1 MALTLALL
9 VLFGIALMGT
19 ALVAGWAKVSPGE
32 QAPDPV
38 AEWPQLTVV
47 VPVRDGAQTLAGLL
61 QDLHAQR
68 FPKELVRVVVVDDG
82 SSDGTVAL
90 VKGMAAHWPQLE
102 LMQAIGE
109 GKKAAITTALGT
121 VQGGLVVQTD
131 ADVRCGPGRL
141 ASIASAWMHAPTDL
155 LLLPVATEGEGWLG
169 RIQEVEQCAL
179 FVVAAGSAEGG
190 RPLLANGA
198 NLAYTAEAFHA
209 VGGFTGDRQ
218 ASGDDVH
225 LVLRMQAAGRRI
237 RSLSDQRAVV
247 RTRAVPSLRA
257 FLSQR
262 LRWAGKMHALSW
274 RHKALPALALAYPWV
289 LLFITAGTDWVARV
303 GHGAFHAGLL
313 LLGCWCL
320 WNWSVV
326 RLARTGAAVLGLRDG
341 RVATWVG
348 MVLVHAYAPVIAV
361 ASFFVRPE
369 WKGRRI

>member
-9 VLFGIALMGT
+9 ILFGL
-19 ALVAGWAKVSPGE
+19 ALVVTAMVSGWATAAQGD
-32 QAPDPV
+32 QGTDAN
-38 AEWPQLTVV
+38 AEWPPLTVV
-47 VPVRDGAQTLAGLL
+47 VPVRDGANTLAGLL

-68 FPKELVRVVVVDDG
+68 FPKERVRVLVVDDG

-326 RLARTGAAVLGLRDG
+326 RLARTGAAVLGLRHG
-341 RVATWVG
+341 RMAAWMG
-348 MVLVHAYAPVIAV
+348 MVLLHAYAPAIAV
-361 ASFFVRPE
+361 ASILVRPQ
-369 WKGRRI
+369 WKGRRV